1 MKKITIIFMISILF
15 VVIGCSNS
23 TVSPTTGNPTTLI
36 PISNQSTTVD
46 NSNMGLTQQMINEFS
61 TQSVTIKFS
70 YHLDS
75 YQTEI
80 IDALVDDFENL
91 FPNVDIVAERSKD
104 DSTVVS
110 TYYQNYIGN
119 NSADLILANQDYLAM
134 LTTTFEPLESYVLS
148 SATANGLNVGLNL
161 NDYDLNLFTNFI
173 GNDEYITFPYTRM
186 TQLVFANQ
194 DILSSNEET
203 LNAAGISVTNSGL
216 LKHDSSLSLA
226 DLGVISSVLDD
237 SLVLVIEKPNLTLE
251 TFLGQ
256 NDIPL
261 INNNVYQID
270 VPNTTALMTSL
281 RTLADSNVITLA
293 SDFEQNYSFQPFYD
307 QETLLAVSDVESLRY
322 MVVDMPFAVDIL
334 PMIETNQS
342 GAFFYGSDFAIN
354 SSSSDA
360 EKFYSWM
367 FIRMATDLSYNYMD
381 FCMDAG
387 YSPIYKPSIY
397 VDEQDYSYLLG
408 LANDYLD
415 NDGNPN
421 WNNQDIVEWD
431 YLVFALIQ
439 NAYSISRQNVYQ
451 HRVFPKVNTSE
462 IENEINAFIT
472 FVDDVF
478 YSTESIVSLTE
489 ELDESLNN

>member
-1 MKKITIIFMISILF
+1 
-15 VVIGCSNS
+15 
-23 TVSPTTGNPTTLI
+23 
-36 PISNQSTTVD
+36 
-46 NSNMGLTQQMINEFS
+46 
-61 TQSVTIKFS
+61 
-70 YHLDS
+70 
-75 YQTEI
+75 
-80 IDALVDDFENL
+80 
-91 FPNVDIVAERSKD
+91 
-104 DSTVVS
+104 
-110 TYYQNYIGN
+110 
-119 NSADLILANQDYLAM
+119 
-134 LTTTFEPLESYVLS
+134 
-148 SATANGLNVGLNL
+148 
-161 NDYDLNLFTNFI
+161 
-173 GNDEYITFPYTRM
+173 M

-216 LKHDSSLSLA
+216 LKHDLSLSLA
-226 DLGVISSVLDD
+226 DLDVISSVLDD

-261 INNNVYQID
+261 INNDVYQIN
-270 VPNTTALMTSL
+270 VTNTTVLMTSL
-281 RTLADSNVITLA
+281 RTLADSNVIALA

-307 QETLLAVSDVESLRY
+307 QETLLAVSDVKSLRY

-342 GAFFYGSDFAIN
+342 GALFYGSDFAIN